1 MPREW
6 NTPKREPWNAPIH
19 NILKAIDNHTQ
30 EYFKSGEICH
40 LEKADTFGV
49 TDVIL
54 DCGIGFGKRLEDN
67 LALIAHQKHFCS
79 LGKPLLVGA
88 SRKSM
93 IDTICT
99 STTQERLGGTLAIHL
114 RAIAE
119 GASMVRVHDVAQHVQ
134 AIAVWQALGEL

>member
-1 MPREW
+1 VLYEV
-6 NTPKREPWNAPIH
+6 EQFF
-19 NILKAIDNHTQ
+19 Q
-30 EYFKSGEICH
+30 ER